1 MEKDKIL
8 EKLRLSVI
16 NGDIEAAEAAAKEA
30 IDAGID
36 PLEAIEEGLSKGIKE
51 VGDKFEKLEL
61 FLSDM
66 MVAAEAM
73 SKAVEILEKKLP
85 KEATRASKGVIV
97 IGTVEGD
104 IHDIGKNIVAAL
116 LKANGFRV
124 YDLGKDTPSRKFIEK
139 AEEVNA
145 NVIGLSA
152 LLSTTMIK
160 QEEVIKM
167 LKDLGLRDKYKV
179 IIGGAPVTEEWAKK
193 IGADAYGKNA
203 NDGVIKVKELLRIK

>member
-1 MEKDKIL
+1 MKNEIL

-16 NGDIEAAEAAAKEA
+16 NGDIEGAETAAKEA
-30 IDAGID
+30 LDAGID
-36 PLEAIEEGLSKGIKE
+36 PLEAIEEGLSKGIRE

-66 MVAAEAM
+66 MIAAEAM
-73 SKAVEILEKKLP
+73 SKAIEILEKNLP
-85 KEATRASKGVIV
+85 KEATRAGKGTVV

-124 YDLGKDTPSRKFIEK
+124 YDLGKDTPSMKFIEK

-160 QEEVIKM
+160 QEEVITM
-167 LKDLGLRDKYKV
+167 LKDLKLRDKYKV
-179 IIGGAPVTEEWAKK
+179 IVGGAPVTEGWARK

-203 NDGVIKVKELLRIK
+203 NEGVIKVKELLEK